1 MTNPSDT
8 ERHVISQGYPLYAV
22 VDPADD
28 EAFVAAIV
36 GWSIVGDNV
45 VPIMVAEDGSAAV
58 AVDDPVMVDPALGH
72 VAAEVRR
79 RKGIANDPK
88 SSQTAARRS
97 PAARYVRG
105 ATALCGLVNAHEA
118 HLWTPDEHDFAIRCT
133 GAPA

>member
-22 VDPADD
+22 VDVGTP
-28 EAFVAAIV
+28 FVAAIV
-36 GWSIVGDNV
+36 GWVITGDDV
-45 VPIMVAEDGSAAV
+45 SPIMVAEDGSAAV

-79 RKGIANDPK
+79 RKGIANGPK
-88 SSQTAARRS
+88 STQTAARRS

-118 HLWTPDEHDFAIRCT
+118 HLWIPDEHDFAIRCT